1 MVDPGEESSRAGG
14 GEESEARM
22 EYYDSKV
29 KFTVS
34 IQILACKTRGLSTI
48 RSGMPARSREG

>member
-1 MVDPGEESSRAGG
+1 MVVDETL

-22 EYYDSKV
+22 EYYESMV
-29 KFTVS
+29 KSTVN

-48 RSGMPARSREG
+48 RSGMPVRSREG

>member
-1 MVDPGEESSRAGG
+1 VVVDETL

-22 EYYDSKV
+22 EYYESMV
-29 KFTVS
+29 KSTVN

-48 RSGMPARSREG
+48 RSGMPVRSREG

>member
-1 MVDPGEESSRAGG
+1 VVVDETL

-22 EYYDSKV
+22 EYYDSMV

-34 IQILACKTRGLSTI
+34 IQVLACKTRGLSTI
-48 RSGMPARSREG
+48 RSGMPVRSREG